1 MKVIL
6 LQDIPNLGKKYDI
19 KTVNNGYARNF
30 LIPKGLVKIA
40 TKENLNWLEKIREKE
55 RERTEKELKEIEE
68 LASKINGFELEM
80 PVKIGEKGEL
90 FEKIGPQQ
98 IAKALQEKGFKIEK
112 NQIELEEKIKE
123 IGEYKVKIKL
133 PHNLETEIKVIVKK
147 ERIK

>member
-6 LQDIPNLGKKYDI
+6 LQNIDKLGKKYDI
-19 KTVNNGYARNF
+19 KEVSDGFARNF

-40 TKENLNWLEKIREKE
+40 TKENLNWLEKIKEKE
-55 RERTEKELKEIEE
+55 KKVLEKELKDAQDLVKEID
-68 LASKINGFELEM
+68 GFELEM

-98 IAKALQEKGFKIEK
+98 IAKALKEKGFKIEK

-123 IGEYKVKIKL
+123 IGEYKIKIKL

-147 ERIK
+147 E

>member
-6 LQDIPNLGKKYDI
+6 LQNIDKLGKKYDI
-19 KTVNNGYARNF
+19 KEVSDGFARNF

-40 TKENLNWLEKIREKE
+40 TKENLNWLEKIKEKE
-55 RERTEKELKEIEE
+55 KKVLEKELKDAQELVKEID
-68 LASKINGFELEM
+68 GFELEM

-98 IAKALQEKGFKIEK
+98 IAKALKEKGFKIEK

-123 IGEYKVKIKL
+123 IGEYKIKIKL

-147 ERIK
+147 E

>member
-6 LQDIPNLGKKYDI
+6 LQNIDKLGKKYDI
-19 KTVNNGYARNF
+19 KEVSDGFARNF

-40 TKENLNWLEKIREKE
+40 TKENLNWLEKIKEKE
-55 RERTEKELKEIEE
+55 KKVLEKELKDAQD
-68 LASKINGFELEM
+68 LVKKIDGFELEM

-98 IAKALQEKGFKIEK
+98 IAKALKEKGFKIEK

-123 IGEYKVKIKL
+123 IGEYKIKIKL

-147 ERIK
+147 E

>member
-6 LQDIPNLGKKYDI
+6 LQNIDKLGKKYDI
-19 KTVNNGYARNF
+19 KEVSDGFARNF

-40 TKENLNWLEKIREKE
+40 TKENLNWLEKIKE
-55 RERTEKELKEIEE
+55 REKKVLEKELKDAQDLVKEID
-68 LASKINGFELEM
+68 GFELEM

-90 FEKIGPQQ
+90 FEKIGSQQ
-98 IAKALQEKGFKIEK
+98 IAKALKEKGFKIEK

-123 IGEYKVKIKL
+123 IGEYKIKIKL

-147 ERIK
+147 E